1 MRSKWEIRDGFTQLP
16 GDLQVYL
23 TEALT
28 EQPMAFD
35 QTQFIPEG
43 ANQMGRG
50 CHRGLPLRC
59 RCIKDDVT
67 GGLCFGCAQHIDD
80 DIRGEVATKPTW
92 PGLESAQNLLP
103 PMDGIVRRTWS
114 R

>member
-50 CHRGLPLRC
+50 CHWGLPLLAGAVHRDGPC
-59 RCIKDDVT
+59 R
-67 GGLCFGCAQHIDD
+67 
-80 DIRGEVATKPTW
+80 RR
-92 PGLESAQNLLP
+92 PGA
-103 PMDGIVRRTWS
+103 
-114 R
+114 